1 MSYYQNQNYQ
11 NNQYYQTPYQ
21 PRRPRYQNN
30 PRNQNYQNFRP
41 SFRPVRPRPPRPH
54 YETPY
59 VIQNPNK
66 RQRTYSSPPAIV
78 SPAPPTETL
87 QKIKAEIIVGHIK
100 SLFPD
105 DQDLKNFQNCLR
117 PPRQLLFSH
126 NDTRTFD
133 KNTADLKTYQIRSV
147 IVVLDQSWF
156 STTVIDEA
164 NDDEILTN
172 DAVQFTQMKT
182 MINEL
187 KTCLAQIKTTYKP
200 ITTYLFLTGHT
211 LFKAA
216 LVFVAKCLNIVTIE
230 LDPVNT
236 RALQDYDPE
245 KRVGRII
252 ELSKWVFKLHHKDA
266 TETSNQEISPGRT
279 GVVDAI

>member
-21 PRRPRYQNN
+21 PRRPRYQN
-30 PRNQNYQNFRP
+30 PRNQNFQNFRP
-41 SFRPVRPRPPRPH
+41 RLRPVRPRGPRPQ

-59 VIQNPNK
+59 FIQNANK
-66 RQRTYSSPPAIV
+66 RQRTYSSPPAIT
-78 SPAPPTETL
+78 SPAPPVESQ

-105 DQDLKNFQNCLR
+105 DKDLKNFQNCLR

-156 STTVIDEA
+156 TTTAIDEA
-164 NDDEILTN
+164 NDDEILTS

-182 MINEL
+182 LITEL
-187 KTCLAQIKTTYKP
+187 RTCLSQIQTTYKP
-200 ITTYLFLTGHT
+200 VTTYLFLTGHT

-216 LVFVAKCLNIVTIE
+216 AVFVSKCINIVTIE
-230 LDPVNT
+230 LDPINS
-236 RALQDYDPE
+236 RALKDYDAD
-245 KRVGRII
+245 KKVNRIMD
-252 ELSKWVFKLHHKDA
+252 LSK
-266 TETSNQEISPGRT
+266 
-279 GVVDAI
+279 